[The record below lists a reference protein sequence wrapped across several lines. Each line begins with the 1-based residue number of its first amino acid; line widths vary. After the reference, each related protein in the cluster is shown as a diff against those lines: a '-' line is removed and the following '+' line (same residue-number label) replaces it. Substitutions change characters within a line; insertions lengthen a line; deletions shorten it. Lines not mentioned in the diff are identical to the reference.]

1 MIYNDCPPIN
11 LKAAGH
17 FNSQILVPLKQP
29 SPIAIHGRQSTANI
43 WRSLI
48 LFVAAQR
55 AQPRETKPSGGFNP
69 PKDICQTY
77 HHPPFC

>member
-17 FNSQILVPLKQP
+17 FNSQILVPLKQQ
-29 SPIAIHGRQSTANI
+29 SPIAIHGRQ
-43 WRSLI
+43 
-48 LFVAAQR
+48 
-55 AQPRETKPSGGFNP
+55 
-69 PKDICQTY
+69 TY